1 MKKITLTLLL
11 FIPLLSFTQAGL
23 SLYLSKLMVENN
35 LPKQINIIIQFKH
48 QVNYDSL
55 NHRFNQQQTPLEV
68 RQKKVIQ
75 MAQNAAN
82 TSQERFFSRYSG
94 YSSSF
99 KILERFWIVNM
110 LHLQVEKSFFLQLLN
125 DPSIAYIEEF
135 DRFMSKPLKPLQP
148 LASNKAVNSIEPGLA
163 AINAPAMWQMGYTG
177 KARKIYSIDTGVW
190 KDHPA
195 IKRQFLGN
203 YKPIAQ
209 AWHGIDAPYPVD
221 KNGSHG
227 THTVGTEL
235 GLDTN
240 NNDTIGVAFN
250 AYYMVSDPIVT
261 NINDIKPLIEYI
273 NVFQFA
279 LNPDGDTATTDDIP
293 DVINNSWGISNS
305 HDTSICAPSY
315 VSDMFD
321 AIQAAGIANVFSAGN
336 EGPGDTT
343 IGMPQYVVNGLVNT
357 FTVGA
362 LDGNNA
368 NFPIASF
375 SSRGPTACP
384 ASGSL
389 AIKPEVSAPGVNV
402 RSCVDTNNYAIYS
415 GTSMAGPHV
424 SGAVLLLKEAF
435 PQVPGEQIL
444 LALYYSA
451 IDLGQP
457 GEDNTYGM
465 GMIDVLAAYN
475 YLAQTYTPVPPN
487 NYPYD
492 IQLSAIISPNT
503 QYICNNSITPVFT
516 VKNQGQIPV
525 SDFSIEYQL
534 DSGSVLTQSWTGNL
548 LPGQSVNIA
557 LPNMASGA
565 MNVQHELRIK
575 VNLDTALYEND
586 YIDNQRIARFK
597 VLPVENLPFIE
608 QFEQGIDSARWTIE
622 NFDYDFS
629 WDTAFTAGLP
639 FSNISAIMPFTDYN
653 PKKGQTD
660 ALITPLFDLPNSDSL
675 FLSFT
680 YAYNKVHNAIADTLT
695 VYVVNNCGTRQ
706 ELWKKGGDSLTT
718 TLPQPELNFIPDT
731 ASDWDT
737 AYINLSAFKNNRI
750 FVVFEGINESGN
762 NLYLDNIKIY
772 QGEEPQGIHEI
783 NRQFYTLYPNP
794 VQNVLHIASNR
805 KINKHTP
812 VLLQIF
818 NGLGMQ
824 VYQKQELEKTHFSV
838 NVSNFTPGIYFLK
851 ISSENNNYFYKFI
864 KQ

>member
-11 FIPLLSFTQAGL
+11 FIPLLSFTQAEL
-23 SLYLSKLMVENN
+23 SPYLSRLIKENN
-35 LPKQINIIIQFKH
+35 LPEQVEVILYFKH

-55 NHRFNQQQTPLEV
+55 NNVFNQQQTPLAV

-75 MAQNAAN
+75 MAQNTAKA
-82 TSQERFFSRYSG
+82 SQERFFSRYST

-99 KILERFWIVNM
+99 KTLERFWIVNM
-110 LHLQVEKSFFLQLLN
+110 LHLQAEKSFFLQLLN
-125 DPSIAYIEEF
+125 DPSIVYIEEF
-135 DRFMSKPLKPLQP
+135 DRFMSKPLKPLHP
-148 LASNKAVNSIEPGLA
+148 LVSSKAVNGIEPGLA

-221 KNGSHG
+221 KSGSHG

-235 GLDTN
+235 GLDKN

-261 NINDIKPLIEYI
+261 NINDIKPLIDYI

-384 ASGSL
+384 SSGSL
-389 AIKPEVSAPGVNV
+389 AIKPEVAAPGVNV

-475 YLAQTYTPVPPN
+475 YLAQTYTPVPPD

-492 IQLSAIISPNT
+492 VRIVSINNPSTSFVCLSSVTP
-503 QYICNNSITPVFT
+503 QITIENYGQQPVT
-516 VKNQGQIPV
+516 GL
-525 SDFSIEYQL
+525 SIEYQL
-534 DSGSVLTQSWTGNL
+534 DSSTIYTQTWIGNL
-548 LPGQSVNIA
+548 LPAQQVSVG
-557 LPNMASGA
+557 LPAIPVTVGS
-565 MNVQHELRIK
+565 HELRIK
-575 VNLDTALYEND
+575 ISLNNNFPEND

-597 VLPVENLPFIE
+597 VLPLENLPFIE
-608 QFEQGIDSARWTIE
+608 QFEQGIDSSRWVIE
-622 NFDYDFS
+622 NYDYDFT

-639 FSNISAIMPFTDYN
+639 WSNVSIQMPFTDYN

-680 YAYNKVHNAIADTLT
+680 YAYNKVHNAIADTLA
-695 VYVVNNCGTRQ
+695 VYIVNNCGTRQ

-718 TLPQPELNFIPDT
+718 TLSQPELNFIPDS
-731 ASDWDT
+731 AADWDT
-737 AYINLSAFKNNRI
+737 AYINLSVFKNNRI

-762 NLYLDNIKIY
+762 NLYLDNIKVY
-772 QGEEPQGIHEI
+772 QGEEPQSIREI
-783 NRQFYTLYPNP
+783 PPALYTFYPNP
-794 VQNVLHIASNR
+794 AHNVLHIAANR
-805 KINKHTP
+805 KIKNSAY
-812 VLLQIF
+812 VSLQIF
-818 NGLGMQ
+818 NNLGMQ
-824 VYQKQELEKTHFSV
+824 IYQKQVLQKKLFSI
-838 NVSNFTPGIYFLK
+838 NVSNFTSGIYFLK